1 MRVYAGQKR
10 SRAGERVR
18 KPMSEPSK
26 SQQSA
31 KSEPMAERSAPLSN
45 ILVAEDDPATRQTLR
60 GILKNA
66 GYSVT
71 AVADG
76 IAALRAVHRQ
86 KFDLV
91 LLDIWMPKMTGL
103 GFLGQLQGEKRVPK
117 IVVMTSD
124 QTSDTLLAALRG
136 RVYQFLKKPL
146 DATTLLAS
154 VENALSTSP
163 EVPAI
168 EVLSANSQWVELMV
182 PCERSVVSRVQS
194 FLMHMDVDLPPDL
207 IEKMGYAFRELLN
220 NAIEWGGHLDPN
232 LKVRV
237 SCIKTKRMLMYRL
250 DDPGPGFKL
259 EELKHAAIN
268 NPVDNPMA
276 HMQEREAKG
285 LRPGGLGLM
294 LTQQL
299 VDELVYNETR
309 NEVVLI
315 KYL

>member
-1 MRVYAGQKR
+1 
-10 SRAGERVR
+10 
-18 KPMSEPSK
+18 MSS
-26 SQQSA
+26 
-31 KSEPMAERSAPLSN
+31 
-45 ILVAEDDPATRQTLR
+45 ILVTDDDATTRQMVSD
-60 GILKNA
+60 ILKKA
-66 GYSVT
+66 GYSVST
-71 AVADG
+71 AADG
-76 IAALRAVHRQ
+76 MVALRAIQRK

-103 GFLGQLQGEKRVPK
+103 GLLGHLHGEKHIPK

-124 QTSDTLLAALRG
+124 QTSDTLLNALRG
-136 RVYQFLKKPL
+136 RVYQYLVKPL
-146 DATTLLAS
+146 DAATLLTT

-168 EVLSANSQWVELMV
+168 EVTSANSQWVELMV
-182 PCERSVVSRVQS
+182 PCERSVLNRVQS
-194 FLMHMDVDLPPDL
+194 FLLHLDVDLPPDV
-207 IEKMGYAFRELLN
+207 IEKVGYAFRELLN

-237 SCIKTKRMLMYRL
+237 SYIRTKRMLMYRL

-268 NPVDNPMA
+268 NPQDNPMA
-276 HMQEREAKG
+276 HIQEREAKG

-299 VDELVYNETR
+299 VDELVYNEKR
-309 NEVVLI
+309 NSVVLI

>member
-1 MRVYAGQKR
+1 M
-10 SRAGERVR
+10 
-18 KPMSEPSK
+18 PS
-26 SQQSA
+26 
-31 KSEPMAERSAPLSN
+31 
-45 ILVAEDDPATRQTLR
+45 ILVTDDDAATRQMLS
-60 GILKNA
+60 GILKKA
-66 GYSVT
+66 GYSVAT
-71 AVADG
+71 ASDG
-76 IAALRAVHRQ
+76 MGALNAVR
-86 KFDLV
+86 KKRFDLV

-103 GFLGQLQGEKRVPK
+103 GFLGHLHEEQHIPK

-146 DATTLLAS
+146 DATTLLTT

-168 EVLSANSQWVELMV
+168 EVISANSQWVELMV

-194 FLMHMDVDLPPDL
+194 FLMHMDMDLAPEV
-207 IEKMGYAFRELLN
+207 IEKVGYAFRELLN

-237 SCIKTKRMLMYRL
+237 SYIKTKRMLMYRL

-259 EELKHAAIN
+259 EDLKHAAIN
-268 NPVDNPMA
+268 NPQDNPMA

-299 VDELVYNETR
+299 VDELVYNELR

>member
-1 MRVYAGQKR
+1 MPA
-10 SRAGERVR
+10 
-18 KPMSEPSK
+18 
-26 SQQSA
+26 
-31 KSEPMAERSAPLSN
+31 
-45 ILVAEDDPATRQTLR
+45 ILVTDDDATTREMVR
-60 GILKNA
+60 SVLKKV
-66 GYSVT
+66 GHDVST
-71 AVADG
+71 AADG
-76 IAALRAVHRQ
+76 MSGLRAIQ
-86 KFDLV
+86 KKKFDLV

-103 GFLGQLQGEKRVPK
+103 GLLGHLHGEKYIPK

-124 QTSDTLLAALRG
+124 QTSDTLLDALRG
-136 RVYQFLKKPL
+136 RVYQYLKKPL
-146 DATTLLAS
+146 DATTLLTT

-168 EVLSANSQWVELMV
+168 EVISANSQWVELMV

-194 FLMHMDVDLPPDL
+194 FLMHMDVDLPPDI
-207 IEKMGYAFRELLN
+207 IEKVGYAFRELLN

-237 SCIKTKRMLMYRL
+237 SYIRTKKLLMYRL
-250 DDPGPGFKL
+250 DDPGPGFNL
-259 EELKHAAIN
+259 EDLKHAAIN
-268 NPVDNPMA
+268 NPLDNPMA

-299 VDELVYNETR
+299 VDELVYNEKR
-309 NEVVLI
+309 NSVVLI

>member
-1 MRVYAGQKR
+1 
-10 SRAGERVR
+10 
-18 KPMSEPSK
+18 MS
-26 SQQSA
+26 A
-31 KSEPMAERSAPLSN
+31 
-45 ILVAEDDPATRQTLR
+45 ILVTDDDATTRQMVR
-60 GILKNA
+60 GILKKA
-66 GYSVT
+66 GHDVAT
-71 AVADG
+71 AADG
-76 IAALRAVHRQ
+76 MAALRAIQ
-86 KFDLV
+86 NKKFDLL

-103 GFLGQLQGEKRVPK
+103 GLLGHLHGEKHIPK

-124 QTSDTLLAALRG
+124 QTSDTLLDALRG
-136 RVYQFLKKPL
+136 RVYQYLKKPL
-146 DATTLLAS
+146 DATTLLTT
-154 VENALSTSP
+154 VENAISTSP

-168 EVLSANSQWVELMV
+168 EVISANAHWVELMV

-194 FLMHMDVDLPPDL
+194 FLMHIDVDLPPDI
-207 IEKMGYAFRELLN
+207 IEKVGYAFRELLN

-237 SCIKTKRMLMYRL
+237 SYIKTKKLLMYRL
-250 DDPGPGFKL
+250 DDPGPGFSL
-259 EELKHAAIN
+259 EDLKHAAIN

-299 VDELVYNETR
+299 VDELVYNEKR
-309 NEVVLI
+309 NSVVLI